1 MALLDEI
8 LAKLDV
14 MPPEALIA
22 LEQKRRATA
31 PVWIPNPGW
40 QTIAIESLADEM
52 FFGGEPGG
60 GKSFLLVGAA
70 VTRHRNSIIFRREF
84 PQIKGLE
91 DAAETILGTRAGYNA
106 SLHVWRLP
114 GPEGRV
120 LEFGSVPHEQ
130 NKKRYQGRA
139 HDLKGFDEITQFSRS
154 QYKYL
159 TLWNRPAPGTP
170 PGQRCRII
178 ATGNPPDSPEGLW
191 VVEYWGPWL
200 DKNHPDPAAPGELRW
215 AVPVEEG
222 SDKELFFRSLDE
234 AMGHVARFKKPP
246 LDHNGKLLPPR
257 SRTFV
262 PGKLEENPEYVRSGY
277 QSVLAYTSQDLK
289 DLASGD
295 FHAGLKDHPNQ
306 VIPSAWIAAA
316 QERWSERPPVG
327 APMTAI
333 GVDVAQ
339 GGSDETVL
347 APRYDAWFAPLIA
360 VPGVETPLPS
370 DVAALVVKHRR
381 DQAAVI
387 VDCGGGYG
395 GGVVERLGENN
406 IATVGHKGSNKS
418 HGRSKDRAYT
428 FVNRRAEV
436 WWRFREALDPE
447 QHGGS
452 PIAIPNDAVVR
463 SDLAAPQFFMTP
475 RGIQIEEK
483 DEIKKRIGRSPDK
496 GDAIVLSWSEGQEA
510 LRRGISG
517 PGSTPRGGPGASRD
531 RPAFANVA
539 YSNAKRR
546 R

>member
-14 MPPEALIA
+14 MPPEALLA
-22 LEQKRRATA
+22 LEAKRRATA

-40 QTIAIESLADEM
+40 QTVAIDNEADEM

-60 GKSFLLVGAA
+60 GKSFLIVGAA
-70 VTRHRNSIIFRREF
+70 LTRHKNSIIFRREF
-84 PQIKGLE
+84 PQIRGLE

-106 SLHVWRLP
+106 SLHIWRVP
-114 GPEGRV
+114 GPEGRT
-120 LEFGSVPHEQ
+120 LEFGSVPFEA

-139 HDLKGFDEITQFSRS
+139 HDLKCFDEITQFTYS

-159 TLWNRPAPGTP
+159 TLWLRSSDPT
-170 PGQRCRII
+170 QRCRII

-191 VVEYWGPWL
+191 VIEYWGPWL

-215 AVPVEEG
+215 PVPMEEG
-222 SDKELFFRSLDE
+222 SDKELFFHTREE
-234 AMGHVARFKKPP
+234 AMEHVSQFRKPP
-246 LDHNGKLLPPR
+246 VDHMGKLLPPR

-262 PGKLEENPEYVRSGY
+262 PGKLEENPEYVKSGY
-277 QSVLAYTSQDLK
+277 QSVLAYTSEDLK
-289 DLASGD
+289 DLAGGD

-306 VIPSAWIAAA
+306 VIPSSWIMDA
-316 QERWSERPPVG
+316 QRRHTPRPPVG

-339 GGSDETVL
+339 GGADETVL

-360 VPGVETPLPS
+360 VPGKETPLPS
-370 DVAALVVKHRR
+370 DTAALVVKHRR
-381 DQAAVI
+381 DQAAVV

-395 GGVVERLGENN
+395 GGVVERLVENN
-406 IATVGHKGSNKS
+406 IATVSHKGSTKS
-418 HGRSKDRAYT
+418 HARTKDRQHS

-436 WWRFREALDPE
+436 WWKFREALDPE

-452 PIAIPNDAVVR
+452 PIAIPDDATVR
-463 SDLAAPQFFMTP
+463 ADLAAPHFFVTP
-475 RGIQIEEK
+475 RGIQIEDKE
-483 DEIKKRIGRSPDK
+483 ETKKRIGRSPDR
-496 GDAIVLSWSEGQEA
+496 GDAIVLSWTEGQEA

-517 PGSTPRGGPGASRD
+517 PGAAANMRGGSARQD
-531 RPAFANVA
+531 RPTHANVG
-539 YSNAKRR
+539 YRNAKRR
-546 R
+546 